1 MIKSATRLVLA
12 VAILLTATASNAVA
26 QIDNRNGNQFD
37 QFNQMSPDGN
47 ISQRSSRNMADS
59 LGTDKEIPKGIK
71 VWTVDQRFGDRRQA
85 ELDTMSYMYPNT
97 IFTTGL
103 RGEYNTTGNLGAPRI
118 NRIFINRA
126 ETDQFMFTQP
136 YDYIVSPV
144 DQFHFTNTL
153 SPFTNLDYNTAG
165 NRTNGEDHFKA
176 KFAVNAGKRL
186 GVGFNVDYLYGRGF
200 YSSQSTSHFKYLMYG
215 SYIGDRYQAHL
226 IFSTITQKVTENGGI
241 TNDEYIKH
249 PESFD
254 DNYATNEIPTVLERN
269 WNRNNNLHVFLTHR
283 FNLGFSRKVK
293 MSKEEI
299 EARKFAMASQKES
312 QAQKDLE
319 EARRKAKREGR
330 EFDEKKFKKQT
341 FSGRPDNAR
350 VVNTSAP
357 TDSTSTKAPSERIA
371 VNGKAAADSLR
382 ALEAKAAQDTMWMKN
397 EYVPVTSFLHTM
409 KFDTYRRIYQ
419 AYETPKDFY
428 ADTFNPAGNYPG
440 DSIYDKT
447 THYRVQN
454 TFAIS
459 LLEGFN
465 KWAKAGLKAFVTSD
479 LRHFTL
485 PTETKIAKAYN
496 EHNLSIGGQLIK
508 SQGKTLHYDAT
519 LETWLTGKDAG
530 QMKIDA
536 DADVNFALFGD
547 TVRLQASG
555 FFHRLNPTFYY
566 RHYHSKHFW
575 WDNDDMSKIIHTRVE
590 GKFGYEKTKTTVR
603 VAFDNIKN
611 HTFFA
616 MGYNVTDDFGRTG
629 NTLSVVQKSGAISLL
644 TLELQQKLKL
654 GPLHWDN
661 VITYQKSS
669 DDMAL
674 PVPDLNIY
682 TNLFLRFKIARVLKC
697 DFGADARFFTKYY
710 APDYSPAL
718 GQYAVQTGENRTE
731 VGNYPIVNVYAN
743 FHLQRTRFFVMMS
756 HINAG
761 QGKPDY
767 FLAPHYP
774 LNQRIFRFGVSWN
787 LNLRNRLV

>member
-12 VAILLTATASNAVA
+12 VALLLTAAASNAVA

-47 ISQRSSRNMADS
+47 INQRSSRNMADS

-126 ETDQFMFTQP
+126 EADQFLFTQP

-283 FNLGFSRKVK
+283 YNLGFNRKVK

-299 EARKFAMASQKES
+299 EARKFAMASQKEN

-350 VVNTSAP
+350 VVNTNVP

-397 EYVPVTSFLHTM
+397 EYVPVTSFIHTI

-465 KWAKAGLKAFVTSD
+465 KWAKAGLKAFITSD

-485 PTETKIAKAYN
+485 PTETEIAKAYN
-496 EHNLSIGGQLIK
+496 EHNLSIGAQLIK

-575 WDNDDMSKIIHTRVE
+575 WDNDDMSKIIHTRIE

-616 MGYNVTDDFGRTG
+616 MGYNVTDDYGRTG
-629 NTLSVVQKSGAISLL
+629 NTLSGVQKSGAISLL

-718 GQYAVQTGENRTE
+718 GQYAVQTGEHRTE

-787 LNLRNRLV
+787 FYN

>member
-126 ETDQFMFTQP
+126 ETDQFLFTQP

-283 FNLGFSRKVK
+283 YNLGFSRKVK

-299 EARKFAMASQKES
+299 EARKFAMASQKEN

-397 EYVPVTSFLHTM
+397 EYVPVTSFIHTM

-485 PTETKIAKAYN
+485 PTETEIAKAYN

-530 QMKIDA
+530 QLKIDA

-575 WDNDDMSKIIHTRVE
+575 WDNDDMSKIIHTRIE

-787 LNLRNRLV
+787 FYN

>member
-126 ETDQFMFTQP
+126 ETDQFLFTQP

-176 KFAVNAGKRL
+176 KFAVNAGKCL
-186 GVGFNVDYLYGRGF
+186 GVGFNVDYMYGRGF

-226 IFSTITQKVTENGGI
+226 IFSTLTQKVTENGGI

-283 FNLGFSRKVK
+283 YNLGFNRKVK

-299 EARKFAMASQKES
+299 EARKFAMASQKEN

-371 VNGKAAADSLR
+371 VNGKAAADSLN

-397 EYVPVTSFLHTM
+397 EYVPVTSFIHTM

-485 PTETKIAKAYN
+485 PTETEIAKAYN

-575 WDNDDMSKIIHTRVE
+575 WDNDDMSKIIHTRIE

-787 LNLRNRLV
+787 FYN

>member
-126 ETDQFMFTQP
+126 ETDPFLFTQP

-153 SPFTNLDYNTAG
+153 SPVTNLDYNTAG

-186 GVGFNVDYLYGRGF
+186 GVGFNVDYMYGRGF

-226 IFSTITQKVTENGGI
+226 IFSTLTQKVTENGGI

-283 FNLGFSRKVK
+283 YNLGFNRKVK

-299 EARKFAMASQKES
+299 EARKFAMASQKEN

-371 VNGKAAADSLR
+371 VNGKAAADSLN

-397 EYVPVTSFLHTM
+397 EYVPVTSFIHTM

-447 THYRVQN
+447 THYRIQN

-485 PTETKIAKAYN
+485 PTETEIAKAYN

-536 DADVNFALFGD
+536 DADINFALFGD

-575 WDNDDMSKIIHTRVE
+575 WDNDDMSKIIHTRIE

-669 DDMAL
+669 DDVAL

-718 GQYAVQTGENRTE
+718 GQYAVQTGNNRTE

-787 LNLRNRLV
+787 FYN

>member
-126 ETDQFMFTQP
+126 ETDQFLFTQP

-283 FNLGFSRKVK
+283 YNLGFSRKVK

-299 EARKFAMASQKES
+299 EARKFAMASQKEN
-312 QAQKDLE
+312 QAQKDLD

-371 VNGKAAADSLR
+371 VNGKAAADSLN

-397 EYVPVTSFLHTM
+397 EYVPVTSFIHTM

-485 PTETKIAKAYN
+485 PTETEIAKAYN

-575 WDNDDMSKIIHTRVE
+575 WDNDDMSKIIHTRIE

-718 GQYAVQTGENRTE
+718 GQYAVQTGEHRTE

-787 LNLRNRLV
+787 FYN

>member
-126 ETDQFMFTQP
+126 ETDQFLFTQP

-186 GVGFNVDYLYGRGF
+186 GVGFNVDYMYGRGF

-299 EARKFAMASQKES
+299 EARKFAMASQKEN

-382 ALEAKAAQDTMWMKN
+382 AIEAKAAQDTMWMKN
-397 EYVPVTSFLHTM
+397 EYVPVTSFIHTM

-485 PTETKIAKAYN
+485 PTETEIAKAYN

-555 FFHRLNPTFYY
+555 FFHRLNPTFFY

-575 WDNDDMSKIIHTRVE
+575 WDNDDMSKIIHTRIE

-787 LNLRNRLV
+787 FYN

>member
-126 ETDQFMFTQP
+126 ETDQFLFTQP

-186 GVGFNVDYLYGRGF
+186 GVGFNVDYMYGRGF

-299 EARKFAMASQKES
+299 EARKFAMASQKEN

-382 ALEAKAAQDTMWMKN
+382 AIEAKAAQDTMWMKN
-397 EYVPVTSFLHTM
+397 EYVPVTSFIHTM

-485 PTETKIAKAYN
+485 PTETEIAKAYN

-575 WDNDDMSKIIHTRVE
+575 WDNDDMSKIIHTRIE
-590 GKFGYEKTKTTVR
+590 GKCGYEKTKTTVR

-787 LNLRNRLV
+787 FYN

>member
-283 FNLGFSRKVK
+283 YNLGFSRKVK

-787 LNLRNRLV
+787 YYN

>member
-126 ETDQFMFTQP
+126 ETNQFLFTQP

-283 FNLGFSRKVK
+283 YNLGFSRKVK

-299 EARKFAMASQKES
+299 EARKFAMASQKEN

-397 EYVPVTSFLHTM
+397 EYVPVTSFIHTM

-485 PTETKIAKAYN
+485 PTETEIAKAYN

-555 FFHRLNPTFYY
+555 FFHRLSPTFYY

-575 WDNDDMSKIIHTRVE
+575 WDNDDMSKIIHTRIE

-787 LNLRNRLV
+787 FYN

>member
-126 ETDQFMFTQP
+126 ETDQFLCTQP

-186 GVGFNVDYLYGRGF
+186 GVGFNVDYMYGRGF

-226 IFSTITQKVTENGGI
+226 IFSTLTQKVTENGGI

-283 FNLGFSRKVK
+283 YNLGFNRKVK

-299 EARKFAMASQKES
+299 EARKFAMASQKEN

-371 VNGKAAADSLR
+371 VNGKAAADSLN

-397 EYVPVTSFLHTM
+397 EYVPVTSFIHTM

-485 PTETKIAKAYN
+485 PTETEIAKAYN

-530 QMKIDA
+530 QLKIDA

-575 WDNDDMSKIIHTRVE
+575 WDNDDMSKIIHTRIE

-787 LNLRNRLV
+787 FYN

>member
-12 VAILLTATASNAVA
+12 VALLLTAAASNAVA

-47 ISQRSSRNMADS
+47 INQRSSRNMADS

-126 ETDQFMFTQP
+126 ETDQFLFTQP

-226 IFSTITQKVTENGGI
+226 IFSTISQKVTENGGI

-299 EARKFAMASQKES
+299 EARKFAMASQKEN

-397 EYVPVTSFLHTM
+397 EYVPVTSFIHTM

-419 AYETPKDFY
+419 AYKTPKDFY

-485 PTETKIAKAYN
+485 PTETEIAKAYN

-536 DADVNFALFGD
+536 DADVNFTLFGD

-575 WDNDDMSKIIHTRVE
+575 WDNDDMSKIIHTRIE

-616 MGYNVTDDFGRTG
+616 MGYNVTDDYGRTG

-718 GQYAVQTGENRTE
+718 GQYAVQTGEHRTE
-731 VGNYPIVNVYAN
+731 VGNYPIVNIYAN

-787 LNLRNRLV
+787 FYN

>member
-71 VWTVDQRFGDRRQA
+71 VWTVDQRFGDRCQA

-126 ETDQFMFTQP
+126 ETDQFLFTQP

-283 FNLGFSRKVK
+283 FNLGFNRKVK

-299 EARKFAMASQKES
+299 EARKFAMASQKEN

-397 EYVPVTSFLHTM
+397 EYVPVTSFIHTM

-485 PTETKIAKAYN
+485 PTETEIAKAYN

-575 WDNDDMSKIIHTRVE
+575 WDNDDMSKIIHTRIE

-718 GQYAVQTGENRTE
+718 GQYAVQTGDNRTE

-787 LNLRNRLV
+787 FYN

>member
-126 ETDQFMFTQP
+126 ETDQFLFTQP

-186 GVGFNVDYLYGRGF
+186 GVGFNVDYHYGRGF

-283 FNLGFSRKVK
+283 YNLGFSRKVK

-299 EARKFAMASQKES
+299 EARKFAMASQKEN

-397 EYVPVTSFLHTM
+397 EYVPVTSFIHTM

-447 THYRVQN
+447 THYRIQN

-485 PTETKIAKAYN
+485 PTETEIAKAYN

-575 WDNDDMSKIIHTRVE
+575 WDNDDMSKIIHTHIE

-787 LNLRNRLV
+787 FYN

>member
-12 VAILLTATASNAVA
+12 VALLLTAAASNAVA

-47 ISQRSSRNMADS
+47 INQRSSRNMADS

-126 ETDQFMFTQP
+126 EADQFLFTQP

-254 DNYATNEIPTVLERN
+254 DNYATNEMPTVLERN

-283 FNLGFSRKVK
+283 YNLGFNRKVK

-299 EARKFAMASQKES
+299 EARKFAMASQKEN

-350 VVNTSAP
+350 VVNTSVP

-382 ALEAKAAQDTMWMKN
+382 ALEVKAAQDTMWMKN
-397 EYVPVTSFLHTM
+397 EYVPVTSFIHTI

-454 TFAIS
+454 TFALS

-485 PTETKIAKAYN
+485 PTETEIAKAYN
-496 EHNLSIGGQLIK
+496 EHNLSIGAQLIK

-575 WDNDDMSKIIHTRVE
+575 WDNDDMSKIIHTRIE
-590 GKFGYEKTKTTVR
+590 GKFDYEKTKTTVR

-616 MGYNVTDDFGRTG
+616 MGYNVTDDYGRTG

-718 GQYAVQTGENRTE
+718 GQYAVQTGEHRTE

-787 LNLRNRLV
+787 FYN

>member
-126 ETDQFMFTQP
+126 ETDQFLFTQP

-144 DQFHFTNTL
+144 EQFHFTNTL

-165 NRTNGEDHFKA
+165 NRTNGEDHFKD
-176 KFAVNAGKRL
+176 KFAVNAGKCL
-186 GVGFNVDYLYGRGF
+186 GVGFNVDYMYGRGF

-226 IFSTITQKVTENGGI
+226 IFSTLTQKVTENGGI

-283 FNLGFSRKVK
+283 YNLGFNRKVK

-299 EARKFAMASQKES
+299 EARKFAMASQKEN

-371 VNGKAAADSLR
+371 VNGKAAADSLN

-397 EYVPVTSFLHTM
+397 EYVPVTSFIHTM

-447 THYRVQN
+447 THYRIQN

-485 PTETKIAKAYN
+485 PTETEIAKAYN

-530 QMKIDA
+530 QLKIDA

-575 WDNDDMSKIIHTRVE
+575 WDNDDMSKIIHTRIE

-669 DDMAL
+669 DDVAL

-718 GQYAVQTGENRTE
+718 GQYAVQTGNNRTE

-787 LNLRNRLV
+787 FYN

>member
-126 ETDQFMFTQP
+126 ETDQFLFTQP

-283 FNLGFSRKVK
+283 FNLGFNRKVK

-299 EARKFAMASQKES
+299 EARKFAMASQKEN

-357 TDSTSTKAPSERIA
+357 IDSTSTKAPSERIA
-371 VNGKAAADSLR
+371 VNGKAATDSLR

-397 EYVPVTSFLHTM
+397 EYVPVTSFIHTM

-485 PTETKIAKAYN
+485 PTETEIAKAYN

-555 FFHRLNPTFYY
+555 FFHRLSPTFYY

-575 WDNDDMSKIIHTRVE
+575 WDNDDMSKIIHTRIE

-787 LNLRNRLV
+787 FYN